1 MNFFDQERSAH
12 FRVPLLRTHV
22 VGIDDVSGG
31 RLGDAG
37 VLAPVIGSVRVSGK
51 TNLSCNVIRR

>member
-1 MNFFDQERSAH
+1 MNFFDQERRISAC
-12 FRVPLLRTHV
+12 RCYETDV
-22 VGIDDVSGG
+22 VGIDDVGGG

-37 VLAPVIGSVRVSGK
+37 VLAPVIGSVWVSGK